1 MRARAGA
8 LGLGLASVLHGPP
21 PRVPRPGPVR
31 DKAPEGLPAR
41 GQFRASGWYTGL
53 NLASDSGKNVFF
65 FVIILMTHCLKV
77 RKFSRRM
84 WISPSSLESER
95 LATR

>member
-1 MRARAGA
+1 MRAGA

-21 PRVPRPGPVR
+21 PRIPTPGPVR

-53 NLASDSGKNVFF
+53 NLASDGGKNVFF
-65 FVIILMTHCLKV
+65 CYYFND
-77 RKFSRRM
+77 
-84 WISPSSLESER
+84 SLFKSQEIF
-95 LATR
+95 T